1 VTHDA
6 AVAKAQGVR
15 QTAVAT
21 AAGSGATL
29 QANVRAA
36 EVTFYQTC
44 KASAIS
50 NNISPAAFSD
60 ALRALGQTG

>member
-1 VTHDA
+1 LNVA
-6 AVAKAQGVR
+6 LAEGKRQSAVQN
-15 QTAVAT
+15 
-21 AAGSGATL
+21 AAGTGATL

-50 NNISPAAFSD
+50 NNISPAAFED
-60 ALRALGQTG
+60 ALRSLGQAG